1 MPPGGTTPGFEEVPA
16 IPEQRN
22 EVPETGASF
31 ESPTPV
37 VEQPPEP
44 VPVAPAVPP
53 APVSTSHVAVP
64 KDPAVRAVEAV
75 LEEDLDDAFHKMA
88 PEMQAKFRKE
98 GERITA
104 VIVEMVRNS
113 KVNARSVLNM
123 IAHWLKM
130 IPGVNHFFL
139 TQEAKIKTDKIL
151 KL

>member
-16 IPEQRN
+16 TPEQRN

-44 VPVAPAVPP
+44 VPVMPDVPTVA
-53 APVSTSHVAVP
+53 APVVAVP
-64 KDPAVRAVEAV
+64 KDPAVRAVESI
-75 LEEDLDDAFHKMA
+75 LEEDLGDAFHKMT
-88 PEMQAKFRKE
+88 PELQAKFRKE
-98 GERITA
+98 GERITTL
-104 VIVEMVRNS
+104 IVTMVRTA
-113 KVNARSVLNM
+113 KVNARVVLKL
-123 IAHWLKM
+123 IATWLKL

>member
-37 VEQPPEP
+37 VEQPSEP
-44 VPVAPAVPP
+44 VPVVPDVPAVV
-53 APVSTSHVAVP
+53 APVVAALKDST
-64 KDPAVRAVEAV
+64 VRAVENI
-75 LEEDLDDAFHKMA
+75 LEEDLGDAFHKMT
-88 PEMQAKFRKE
+88 PELQVKFRKE

-104 VIVEMVRNS
+104 VIVTMVRNA
-113 KVNARSVLNM
+113 KVNARVVLKL
-123 IAHWLKM
+123 IATWLKL

-139 TQEAKIKTDKIL
+139 AQEAKIKTDKIL

>member
-1 MPPGGTTPGFEEVPA
+1 MPPGGSKPGFEEVPA

-31 ESPTPV
+31 ESPTPA
-37 VEQPPEP
+37 VEQPSEP
-44 VPVAPAVPP
+44 VPAAPVASPAPAPI
-53 APVSTSHVAVP
+53 AAP
-64 KDPAVRAVEAV
+64 KDPSVRAVEAI
-75 LEEDLDDAFHKMA
+75 LEEDLGDAFRKMT

-104 VIVEMVRNS
+104 VIVEMVRNA
-113 KVNARSVLNM
+113 KVNARLVLNM
-123 IAHWLKM
+123 LARWLKM
-130 IPGVNHFFL
+130 IPGVNRFFL